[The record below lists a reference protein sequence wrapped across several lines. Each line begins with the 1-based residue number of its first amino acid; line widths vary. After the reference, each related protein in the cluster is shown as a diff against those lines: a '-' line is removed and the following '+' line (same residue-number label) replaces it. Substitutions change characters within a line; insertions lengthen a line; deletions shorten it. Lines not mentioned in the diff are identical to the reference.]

1 MFAYL
6 VLTQSVVDMTY
17 SEEDVLQ
24 IVKAVQDM
32 FPTLVGCD
40 GILQVPVT
48 NYNKFADTC
57 NSILNKGE
65 DNATNKS

>member
-1 MFAYL
+1 MPIVY
-6 VLTQSVVDMTY
+6 SY
-17 SEEDVLQ
+17 SEEEVLQ

-48 NYNKFADTC
+48 NYNKFVDTC
-57 NSILNKGE
+57 NTILNKG
-65 DNATNKS
+65 DGNATNKS